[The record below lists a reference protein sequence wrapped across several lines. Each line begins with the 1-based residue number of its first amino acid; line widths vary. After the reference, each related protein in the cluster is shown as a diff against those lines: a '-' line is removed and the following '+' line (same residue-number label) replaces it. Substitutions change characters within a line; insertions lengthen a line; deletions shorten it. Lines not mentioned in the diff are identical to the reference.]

1 MVNNRPRS
9 GFTLIELLVVIAIIA
24 ILAAI
29 LFPVFANTKER
40 ARQQKCLA
48 NLRQLA
54 SAVAMYANDN
64 NGFSPNPRVCVM
76 KPSWEGSLG
85 VGSWVYPEQGQIWP
99 YVKNREVYLCPTDMG
114 RIAKMVG
121 NSDRRDYPLSYSM
134 NYMFVD
140 STTKKTI
147 LLDSIRRQSQV
158 LLMIHEGRDTIN
170 DGDFN
175 WGAYDAPS
183 NVHYDGSTVVYVDQH
198 ARYQSY
204 KELKAAKSSNVWN
217 PYK

>member
-1 MVNNRPRS
+1 MNKCKQH

-24 ILAAI
+24 ILASI
-29 LFPVFANTKER
+29 LFPIFANAKER

-54 SAVAMYANDN
+54 AGVAMYTNDN
-64 NGFSPNPRVCVM
+64 NGYSPNPRVCVA
-76 KPSWEGSLG
+76 KPSWEGSEG
-85 VGSWVYPEQGQIWP
+85 VGNWVYPEKGQIWP
-99 YVKNREVYLCPTDMG
+99 YVKNREVYLCPTDVG
-114 RIAKMVG
+114 RIAKNIG
-121 NSDRRDYPLSYSM
+121 QSDRRDYPLSYSM

-140 STTKKTI
+140 PYTKRTI
-147 LLDSIRRQSQV
+147 MLDTIRRQSKV

-204 KELKAAKSSNVWN
+204 KELKTAKASNVWN
-217 PYK
+217 PFK

>member
-1 MVNNRPRS
+1 MRKNIRS

-40 ARQQKCLA
+40 ARQQKCLG

-54 SAVAMYANDN
+54 GVVLMYANDN
-64 NGFSPNPRVCVM
+64 NGFSPNPRVCVA

-85 VGSWVYPEQGQIWP
+85 VGSWVYPEQGQIWS
-99 YVKNREVYLCPTDMG
+99 YVKNREVYLCPTDKG
-114 RIAKMVG
+114 RIAKMIG

-140 STTKKTI
+140 PYTKRTM
-147 LLDSIRRQSQV
+147 LLDYIRRQSQV

-183 NVHYDGSTVVYVDQH
+183 DVHYDGSTVVYVDQH

-204 KELKAAKSSNVWN
+204 KELKAAKSSNKWN